1 MTRSFTAAFL
11 FATCVFVARA
21 HTADVTTSPDASAT
35 QAVEGLLQRLLP
47 QRAES
52 FVFQPIP
59 RANGRDVFEL
69 EGLAQGRIL
78 IRGNNGVSMASG
90 LNWYLKHFANCQVT
104 WRSRQ
109 LDLPEPLPVLPE
121 KIRIVSPH
129 RYRYYFNYCSFS
141 YTMAYWDWS
150 DWERMI
156 DLMALYGVNA
166 PLSVTG
172 QEGVWRELGRRF
184 GLSQEHLQD
193 FFVGPGFL
201 PFGWMGCIDRWAG
214 PLPDSWIDQ
223 HVELEKKI
231 VQRQRQ
237 LGMTPIL
244 QGFTGHAPRGL
255 KDVFPAAEIVKLS
268 PWIDFE
274 PTYFIDPGDPLFI
287 EVGRA
292 FVEEQ
297 TRLYGTDHL
306 YASDTF
312 IEKPPTNNDPAFLRS
327 MGGSIHR
334 AMSKADPEAIW
345 VLQGWLFVNAP
356 QFWQPAQAEA
366 LLRSVPQDKLLVLDL
381 HCESRPTWRITNAFH
396 GQPWVWCIIQNFGGT
411 VSLHGGL
418 DNMARD
424 LNAALAQRGQ
434 ASAKLSGIGF
444 IMEGIGWNPIVDEF
458 QSDMVWR
465 ERTPKLEAWI
475 EGFARRRY
483 GADLPAAQAA
493 WKTLYRTAYQ
503 RPGRR
508 DNLTVARPKI
518 GHSGALEH
526 DMLRA
531 WKSLLDCAGRLAD
544 QDTYQFDLV
553 NVTRQTLGS
562 LSALYYRQMIDAFDA
577 GDRAALN
584 TAFDKLEG
592 LLLDL
597 DAQLGSHDQYLLG
610 TWLERAKRWATTEE
624 ERRLYEWN
632 ARTIITL
639 WGKPSTPLDDYSNR
653 QWSGMMGNYYALRW
667 RLFHTELDRTL
678 AAGRDWDAT
687 AFDRKIRAWQA
698 AWARQTERF
707 PVETNGRCPVKTSKS
722 LYQKYRA
729 EFAGDLAQSL
739 KPGLPYSAFNPDD
752 YPAVKSLTTGKPV
765 TCGAALPPFPPEL
778 ANDGVVNSP
787 NSFWACD
794 VGVTGP
800 ESAWWCVDLEE
811 TTSVGRVVVVGYYM
825 DRRSYGFLVE
835 GSLDS
840 ENWVI
845 LSDQRKNRKRSTI
858 DGYEL
863 KFTPRE
869 IRFLRVTQARNSANS
884 GRHLIEVMAF
894 EQ

>member
-1 MTRSFTAAFL
+1 MTKFSMAVASVALMTVSAHAGQQDRADD
-11 FATCVFVARA
+11 FATR
-21 HTADVTTSPDASAT
+21 
-35 QAVEGLLQRLLP
+35 AVEALCQRLLP
-47 QRAES
+47 RRAES
-52 FVFQPIP
+52 FVFKSIP
-59 RANGRDVFEL
+59 RANGQDVFAL
-69 EGLAQGRIL
+69 ESLSNGRVL
-78 IRGNNGVSMASG
+78 IRGNNGVAMASG
-90 LNWYLKHFANCQVT
+90 LNWYLKHYAHCQIT

-109 LDLPEPLPVLPE
+109 LNLPDPLPVVPE
-121 KIRIVSPH
+121 KVRIVSPH
-129 RYRYYFNYCSFS
+129 KYRYYFNYCSFS

-166 PLSVTG
+166 PLAVTG
-172 QEGVWRELGRRF
+172 QEGVWREVGRRL
-184 GLSQEHLQD
+184 GLSREHLQD

-214 PLPDSWIDQ
+214 PLPDTWIDQ
-223 HVELEKKI
+223 HVTLEKRI
-231 VQRQRQ
+231 VQRQRE
-237 LGMTPIL
+237 LGMTPVL

-255 KDVFPAAEIVKLS
+255 KDVFPKAEIVKLS

-274 PTYFIDPGDPLFI
+274 STYFIDPGDPLFI
-287 EVGRA
+287 EVGRT

-297 TRLYGTDHL
+297 TKLYGTDHL

-312 IEKPPTNNDPAFLRS
+312 IEMPPTNNDPAFLRS
-327 MGGSIHR
+327 MGGSIYQ
-334 AMSKADPEAIW
+334 AMSEADPEAIW

-356 QFWQPAQAEA
+356 QFWKPAQAEA
-366 LLRSVPQDKLLVLDL
+366 LLRSAPQDKMLVLDL
-381 HCESRPTWRITNAFH
+381 YCESRPTWHLTNAFY

-424 LNAALAQRGQ
+424 LNAALEQRGK

-465 ERTPKLEAWI
+465 ERTPEVEAWI
-475 EGFARRRY
+475 EAFVRRRY
-483 GADLPAAQAA
+483 GADVSEAQAA

-503 RPGRR
+503 RPGRH
-508 DNLTVARPKI
+508 DNLAVARPRI

-526 DMLRA
+526 EMLQA
-531 WKSLLDCAGRLAD
+531 WKSLLNCAKPLGD
-544 QDTYQFDLV
+544 QDTYRFDLV
-553 NVTRQTLGS
+553 NVTRQILGS
-562 LSALYYRQMIDAFDA
+562 LSSLYYRQLIDAFDHQ
-577 GDRAALN
+577 DREALKTAA
-584 TAFDKLEG
+584 DKLEG

-610 TWLERAKRWATTEE
+610 TWLERAKRWATTEQ

-639 WGKPSTPLDDYSNR
+639 WGKPSTSLDDYANR
-653 QWSGMMGNYYALRW
+653 QWSGMMKDYYAPRW
-667 RLFHTELDRTL
+667 RLFHQELDRTL
-678 AAGRDWDAT
+678 AEDREWDAA
-687 AFDRKIRAWQA
+687 AFDRKVRAWQA
-698 AWARQTERF
+698 EWAHQTKRF
-707 PVETNGRCPVKTSKS
+707 PTEKNGRCPIETSKW

-729 EFAGDLAQSL
+729 EFDTGLAQSL
-739 KPGLPYSAFNPDD
+739 KPGVAYFDFDPED
-752 YPAVKSLTTGKPV
+752 YPPVHSLTTGKPV

-778 ANDGVVNSP
+778 ANDGVVNQP

-794 VGVTGP
+794 VDATGP
-800 ESAWWCVDLEE
+800 ASAWWSVDLESDA
-811 TTSVGRVVVVGYYM
+811 SVGRVVVVGYYM
-825 DRRSYGFLVE
+825 DRRCYGFLVE
-835 GSLDS
+835 GSLDGV
-840 ENWVI
+840 NWFT

-858 DGYEL
+858 RGYEL
-863 KFTPRE
+863 KFAPRK
-869 IRFLRVTQARNSANS
+869 IRFLRVTQPRNTANS

>member
-11 FATCVFVARA
+11 FTTCLFVARA
-21 HTADVTTSPDASAT
+21 QTADVTTSPDDSAT
-35 QAVEGLLQRLLP
+35 EAAEGLLQRLLP

-59 RANGRDVFEL
+59 RANGQDVFEL
-69 EGLAQGRIL
+69 ESLANGRIL

-90 LNWYLKHFANCQVT
+90 LNWYLKHCANCQVT

-109 LDLPEPLPVLPE
+109 LDLPNPLPGVPE

-129 RYRYYFNYCSFS
+129 KYRYYFNYCSFS

-150 DWERMI
+150 DWQRMI

-172 QEGVWRELGRRF
+172 QEGVWREVGRRF
-184 GLSQEHLQD
+184 GLSNKHLRD

-255 KDVFPAAEIVKLS
+255 KDVFPDAKIVKLS
-268 PWIDFE
+268 PWVDFE
-274 PTYFIDPGDPLFI
+274 PTYFIDPADPLFI
-287 EVGRA
+287 KVGRV

-297 TRLYGTDHL
+297 TKLYGTDHL

-312 IEKPPTNNDPAFLRS
+312 IEMPPTNNDPVFLHA
-327 MGGSIHR
+327 MGESIHR
-334 AMSKADPEAIW
+334 AMSAADPKAIW

-356 QFWQPAQAEA
+356 QFWKPLQAEA
-366 LLRSVPQDKLLVLDL
+366 LLRSVPQDKVLVLDL
-381 HCESRPTWRITNAFH
+381 FCESRPAWRLTNAFY

-424 LNAALAQRGQ
+424 LSAALKQRGK
-434 ASAKLSGIGF
+434 ASGKLSGIGF
-444 IMEGIGWNPIVDEF
+444 IMEGIGWNPVIDEF
-458 QSDMVWR
+458 QSDMIWR
-465 ERTPKLEAWI
+465 DQTPEVEEWI
-475 EGFARRRY
+475 EQFVRRRY
-483 GADLPAAQAA
+483 GADVPAAQAA
-493 WKTLYRTAYQ
+493 WKTLYGTAYQ
-503 RPGRR
+503 RPGRH
-508 DNLTVARPKI
+508 DNLTVVRPRI
-518 GHSGALEH
+518 GHGGTLEH
-526 DMLRA
+526 EMLKA
-531 WKSLLDCAGRLAD
+531 WKSLLDGAERLAD

-562 LSALYYRQMIDAFDA
+562 LSALYYRQMIDAFD
-577 GDRAALN
+577 DRDREALK
-584 TAFDKLEG
+584 TASDKLEG

-597 DAQLGSHDQYLLG
+597 DTQLGSHDEYLLG

-653 QWSGMMGNYYALRW
+653 QWSGMMSNYYAPRW
-667 RLFHTELDRTL
+667 RLFHEELDRTL
-678 AAGRDWDAT
+678 AEGRDWDAG

-698 AWARQTERF
+698 DWARQTESF
-707 PVETNGRCPVKTSKS
+707 PIEANGRCPIETSKS
-722 LYQKYRA
+722 LYEKYRA
-729 EFAGDLAQSL
+729 EFDTDLAQSL
-739 KPGLPYSAFNPDD
+739 KRGVPYFAFDPDD
-752 YPAVKSLTTGKPV
+752 YPAVRSLTTGRPV
-765 TCGAALPPFPPEL
+765 TCGAALSPYPPEL
-778 ANDGVVNSP
+778 ANDGVVNLP

-794 VGVTGP
+794 VGATGL

-811 TTSVGRVVVVGYYM
+811 TVRVGRVVVVGYYM

-835 GSLDS
+835 GSLDG
-840 ENWVI
+840 ENWFT
-845 LSDQRKNRKRSTI
+845 LSDQRENKKLSTI

-863 KFTPRE
+863 KFTPRR
-869 IRFLRVTQARNSANS
+869 IRRLRVTQPRNTANS

>member
-1 MTRSFTAAFL
+1 MTRSFAAAFL
-11 FATCVFVARA
+11 FTTCLFVARVQA
-21 HTADVTTSPDASAT
+21 ADTTTSPDDSAI

-47 QRAES
+47 ERAES
-52 FVFQPIP
+52 FVFQLIP
-59 RANGRDVFEL
+59 RANGQDVFEL
-69 EGLAQGRIL
+69 ESLASGQIL

-109 LDLPEPLPVLPE
+109 LDLPNPLPGLPE
-121 KIRIVSPH
+121 KVQIVSPH
-129 RYRYYFNYCSFS
+129 KYRYYFNYCSFS
-141 YTMAYWDWS
+141 YTMAYWDWN
-150 DWERMI
+150 DWQRMI
-156 DLMALYGVNA
+156 DLLALYGVNA

-172 QEGVWRELGRRF
+172 QEGVWREVGGRF
-184 GLSQEHLQD
+184 GLSSEHLQD

-201 PFGWMGCIDRWAG
+201 PFGWMGCIDRWGG

-255 KDVFPAAEIVKLS
+255 KEVFPDAEIVELS

-274 PTYFIDPGDPLFI
+274 PTCFIDPGDPLFL
-287 EVGRA
+287 EVGRV

-297 TRLYGTDHL
+297 TKLYGTDHL

-312 IEKPPTNNDPAFLRS
+312 IEMPPTNNDPAFLRA

-334 AMSKADPEAIW
+334 AMSEADPEAIW

-356 QFWQPAQAEA
+356 QFWKPPQAEA
-366 LLRSVPQDKLLVLDL
+366 LLRSVPQDKILVLDL
-381 HCESRPTWRITNAFH
+381 FCESRPTWQLTNAFY

-424 LNAALAQRGQ
+424 LGEALDQRGE
-434 ASAKLSGIGF
+434 ASGKLSGIGF

-458 QSDMVWR
+458 QSDMIWR
-465 ERTPKLEAWI
+465 DQTPEVEEWI
-475 EGFARRRY
+475 EGFVRRRY
-483 GADLPAAQAA
+483 KADVAEAQAA

-503 RPGRR
+503 RPERH
-508 DNLTVARPKI
+508 DNLTVARPRI
-518 GHSGALEH
+518 GLGGTLEH
-526 DMLRA
+526 EILKA
-531 WKSLLDCAGRLAD
+531 WKSLLDGAERLAD

-562 LSALYYRQMIDAFDA
+562 LSALYYRQMIDAFDDQ
-577 GDRAALN
+577 DREALR
-584 TAFDKLEG
+584 TASDKLQG

-597 DAQLGSHDQYLLG
+597 DTQLRSHKEYLLG

-653 QWSGMMGNYYALRW
+653 QWSGMMSNYYAPRW
-667 RLFHTELDRTL
+667 RLFHEELDRTL
-678 AAGRDWDAT
+678 AEGRDWDAA
-687 AFDRKIRAWQA
+687 AFDQKVRAWQA
-698 AWARQTERF
+698 EWARQTESF
-707 PVETNGRCPVKTSKS
+707 PVETNGRCPIETSKS
-722 LYQKYRA
+722 LYEKYRA
-729 EFAGDLAQSL
+729 EFDTDLAQSL
-739 KPGLPYSAFNPDD
+739 KPGVPCFAFDPDD
-752 YPAVKSLTTGKPV
+752 YPAVNSLTTGKPV
-765 TCGAALPPFPPEL
+765 TCGAAHAVLPAAIGQRRRGQLAEL
-778 ANDGVVNSP
+778 VLG
-787 NSFWACD
+787 
-794 VGVTGP
+794 
-800 ESAWWCVDLEE
+800 L
-811 TTSVGRVVVVGYYM
+811 
-825 DRRSYGFLVE
+825 
-835 GSLDS
+835 
-840 ENWVI
+840 
-845 LSDQRKNRKRSTI
+845 
-858 DGYEL
+858 
-863 KFTPRE
+863 
-869 IRFLRVTQARNSANS
+869 
-884 GRHLIEVMAF
+884 
-894 EQ
+894 